1 VLTAIA
7 DELRRDEAVARYR
20 AQEQPKAE
28 NPGVPEE
35 AQRAQAGPPP
45 VSDPQLAAALGDADL
60 PAPGSDPAASAPTVW
75 SPVPRPVD
83 LPAPASDPA
92 ASAPTVWSPVPRP
105 VDLPAPAPADL
116 PAPAADQADLR
127 APVADEADLQAPAA
141 DRADV
146 PVPAAD
152 GADLQAP
159 VADRADL
166 SGPTADEPDEQ
177 PIAPLPRRIPGTN
190 GAPPSPAHLRRNFLP
205 FSLLGRRLDPDGHT
219 EPLPRITRFGADSP
233 AVPDSAYRTGDPAAP
248 TLPAGTSPF
257 VPTPPGSAPAGTGPW
272 APGVPGSFGAGPDA
286 GPTERGSG
294 PGAPGGEPSP
304 PIASPGSVAPSVP
317 AAPQGN
323 GTVRPPVA
331 PSAGGKQERSGRRY
345 RIAGLLVAVIALIA
359 AAVIVLLLSS
369 GSGAAGSGH
378 GGQGA
383 PGTGAGERNLA
394 AAWVAGQVSRTA
406 MVACDPV
413 MCRALAAHGVPGR
426 ALHLLGPSAISPLP
440 SAIIVAT
447 AQVRAQFGYRLS
459 SAYAPAVLASFGTG
473 PQRIEVRQTALHGA
487 AAYRARLGADLLS
500 RKTSGAELLRSSRIA
515 MAPIAR
521 RDLSAGRV
529 DSRLLIA
536 ITGMASVHPMYI
548 INFGSVAPGADP
560 DLPLRFA
567 DLAESGRA
575 HDHFARSPG
584 YVRSMVSFLHAQ
596 RLPYR
601 PAHVATV
608 HLAGGATA
616 LRVEFPAP
624 SPLGL
629 LGAHRA

>member
-1 VLTAIA
+1 MFRCPRVRRFGARAPGGGRMADESGGPPLPRRVPGATVSPGTPIRVERPEIPEDLRQRVLTAIA

-177 PIAPLPRRIPGTN
+177 PIAPLPRRIPGTT
-190 GAPPSPAHLRRNFLP
+190 GAPPPPAHLRRNFLP

-294 PGAPGGEPSP
+294 PGAPG
-304 PIASPGSVAPSVP
+304 
-317 AAPQGN
+317 
-323 GTVRPPVA
+323 
-331 PSAGGKQERSGRRY
+331 
-345 RIAGLLVAVIALIA
+345 
-359 AAVIVLLLSS
+359 
-369 GSGAAGSGH
+369 
-378 GGQGA
+378 
-383 PGTGAGERNLA
+383 
-394 AAWVAGQVSRTA
+394 
-406 MVACDPV
+406 
-413 MCRALAAHGVPGR
+413 
-426 ALHLLGPSAISPLP
+426 
-440 SAIIVAT
+440 
-447 AQVRAQFGYRLS
+447 
-459 SAYAPAVLASFGTG
+459 
-473 PQRIEVRQTALHGA
+473 
-487 AAYRARLGADLLS
+487 
-500 RKTSGAELLRSSRIA
+500 
-515 MAPIAR
+515 
-521 RDLSAGRV
+521 
-529 DSRLLIA
+529 
-536 ITGMASVHPMYI
+536 
-548 INFGSVAPGADP
+548 ADP